1 MNVSHEGLT
10 RKKSWKA
17 HVTNKATT
25 RRLFAPKKLT
35 VLCRLYQRADEQ
47 RRERTHLYQRP
58 PCRRFSGGKITLSL
72 VSHRRSKTVKDSTQ
86 RLWRLRSRKPLELLT
101 FEAVVVHALCLPACL
116 PTDRPPIGPFKSEV
130 HPKLQ
135 RLAPPRDGDEVTASL
150 RSTLAIPSSRARSV
164 RLDDCAVSRYDRGA
178 EWKERTGERMGE
190 RGKALLW
197 QQNRTGCSAMAFLFQ
212 ATGVCAAGLCVCVEE
227 DLHNRGYLLQSASR
241 CSKTRLGIPFVTFS
255 ERDSLMCLFCV
266 FQP

>member
-1 MNVSHEGLT
+1 MSPVSTGRRAEE
-10 RKKSWKA
+10 RA
-17 HVTNKATT
+17 HSPLSASTLSAF
-25 RRLFAPKKLT
+25 L
-35 VLCRLYQRADEQ
+35 
-47 RRERTHLYQRP
+47 RRENNALAGQSP
-58 PCRRFSGGKITLSL
+58 VF
-72 VSHRRSKTVKDSTQ
+72 KDSQ
-86 RLWRLRSRKPLELLT
+86 RFNAAAVKTSEQKTSGAPHLWGCCGPRT
-101 FEAVVVHALCLPACL
+101 LPACL